1 MYILNS
7 NLNEISL
14 NVSLHNSTF
23 GPPMVATEL
32 MPHKCQVQYLRL
44 SAPAPLDS
52 VVTLPNSRLRKF
64 DTLDFRIKL
73 TQSRVL
79 TCLLTDLKAVSH
91 PRVGLGFFSF

>member
-7 NLNEISL
+7 NLDEISL
-14 NVSLHNSTF
+14 NVGLHNSTF

-52 VVTLPNSRLRKF
+52 VVILPY
-64 DTLDFRIKL
+64 
-73 TQSRVL
+73 VL
-79 TCLLTDLKAVSH
+79 PSPKIWHFKSTNKTNTI
-91 PRVGLGFFSF
+91 